1 MQNFIRLLHFCWA
14 SIFTGVRQGCI
25 LSPFLFLLVVDFVM
39 HKVTEEEEDLGGKWI
54 GGKRLTDL
62 DFADDTA
69 LLAENEEDLQRLTSK
84 LEEAAQ

>member
-1 MQNFIRLLHFCWA
+1 
-14 SIFTGVRQGCI
+14 
-25 LSPFLFLLVVDFVM
+25 M
-39 HKVTEEEEDLGGKWI
+39 HKVTEEEEDLGVKWI